1 MLDGLVKSP
10 SVPPGGIALHLSSL
24 RRTSKYASF
33 LKILR
38 ARCAPLS
45 PTTWWRVPSF
55 ARLASEAF
63 YCAFSLMIFQAISV
77 LAFGLG
83 RFLLVPPTPEF
94 ERLLRGFLA
103 IFDLG
108 KFS

>member
-1 MLDGLVKSP
+1 
-10 SVPPGGIALHLSSL
+10 
-24 RRTSKYASF
+24 
-33 LKILR
+33 
-38 ARCAPLS
+38 
-45 PTTWWRVPSF
+45 
-55 ARLASEAF
+55 
-63 YCAFSLMIFQAISV
+63 MIFQEILV